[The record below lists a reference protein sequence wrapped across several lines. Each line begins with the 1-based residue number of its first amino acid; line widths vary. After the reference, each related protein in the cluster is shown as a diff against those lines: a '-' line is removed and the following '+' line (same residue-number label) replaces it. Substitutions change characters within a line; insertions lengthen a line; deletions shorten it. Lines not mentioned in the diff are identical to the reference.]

1 MDGDLLVWLA
11 WEGNLT
17 PEETQRFIS
26 DINARVTLSIATF
39 ELKAV
44 GVNRAVAVFRGMHSS
59 LSDARKSKALLK
71 EFVSKANEIAAAHKA
86 SLKVENIFRKN
97 KKTWINSRL

>member
-1 MDGDLLVWLA
+1 MNIAGLSVSEGDLLVRLVWKNSLA
-11 WEGNLT
+11 PGEAQNL
-17 PEETQRFIS
+17 FS

-39 ELKAV
+39 ELKVA
-44 GVNRAVAVFRGMHSS
+44 GVNRAVAVFRGMHFN

-71 EFVSKANEIAAAHKA
+71 EFVNKANEIAAAYKT

-97 KKTWINSRL
+97 